1 MPLRGCPVSGSR
13 VTGAPSAR
21 CRAHGQCSARTAAAA
36 GFVCC
41 CERSRPPRVPPLLS
55 ELAEASL
62 HLGVSLER
70 DRAKGRREMRM
81 PPRPV
86 WHEHRDPAGLTTPT
100 CPSLHGDRP
109 SIPTSSP
116 VTSPIRP
123 TVSPPLA
130 SCSRPPTPCQSTH
143 PPSNPFPHPS
153 PRPLPPPTVHPT
165 RIYPPSQPSSTS
177 LSAHP
182 PSIYHPPIHPS
193 AHPPSILHP
202 SSIRPLP
209 YPSIYTLSCP
219 PPAPFYPS
227 IYPPAPIHRPPRCP
241 SVTVTEALSVSW
253 AEAGTISH
261 FPPLEGPL
269 LLRRSRQHGE
279 CPTGRKSA
287 RYCRGPEGAVIPC
300 GEAWKSFLG
309 EI

>member
-41 CERSRPPRVPPLLS
+41 CEFISRPPRFEMGHLSAQFPNTRWPAASVLMHEIPAAAAKGAGGHGGVVVGKGSSKEGCFGRRACRRRPGRARSGRERSRPPRVPPLLS

-109 SIPTSSP
+109 SVPTSSP

-130 SCSRPPTPCQSTH
+130 SCSRLTTHSLSVHPSTQQPVPPPIPPPTAASHCPSYTHLPAVPAVQHLPIHPSIYPSIHPSSIWSSTH
-143 PPSNPFPHPS
+143 PPS
-153 PRPLPPPTVHPT
+153 
-165 RIYPPSQPSSTS
+165 SQV
-177 LSAHP
+177 
-182 PSIYHPPIHPS
+182 SIGDGH
-193 AHPPSILHP
+193 
-202 SSIRPLP
+202 
-209 YPSIYTLSCP
+209 
-219 PPAPFYPS
+219 
-227 IYPPAPIHRPPRCP
+227 
-241 SVTVTEALSVSW
+241 
-253 AEAGTISH
+253 
-261 FPPLEGPL
+261 
-269 LLRRSRQHGE
+269 
-279 CPTGRKSA
+279 
-287 RYCRGPEGAVIPC
+287 
-300 GEAWKSFLG
+300 
-309 EI
+309 